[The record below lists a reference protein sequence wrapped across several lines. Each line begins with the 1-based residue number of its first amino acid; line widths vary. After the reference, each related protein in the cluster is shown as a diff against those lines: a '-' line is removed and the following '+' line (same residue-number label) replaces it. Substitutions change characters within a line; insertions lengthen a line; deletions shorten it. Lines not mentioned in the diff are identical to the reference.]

1 MAIPVYL
8 WLKDDGGNPVK
19 GSVDVQQREGSI
31 EITALAHGV
40 SLPTDDLSGKITAT
54 RGHAP
59 FILTKA
65 LDSSSPY
72 LYQFVSSGKLLKSAE
87 LKFYRINYAGQE
99 EEYFNVFLENARI
112 TCVVPF
118 MEDVKDPDYE
128 RHDHLEVLEMTYEKI
143 TWKYL
148 DGNIIHSD
156 SWKERSAA

>member
-8 WLKDDGGNPVK
+8 WLKDDGGNLVK
-19 GSVDVQQREGSI
+19 GSVDVHQREGSI

-54 RGHAP
+54 REHAP
-59 FILTKA
+59 FVFTKA
-65 LDSSSPY
+65 VDSSSPY
-72 LYQFVSSGKLLKSAE
+72 LYQFVSTGKRLTSAE

-99 EEYFNVFLENARI
+99 EEYFNILLGNALI
-112 TCVVPF
+112 TCVVPYMDDIKNPVISHYDH
-118 MEDVKDPDYE
+118 MEVI
-128 RHDHLEVLEMTYEKI
+128 EMTYEKI

-156 SWKERSAA
+156 SWKQRSAA

>member
-19 GSVDVQQREGSI
+19 GSVDVHQCEGSI
-31 EITALAHGV
+31 EITALAHSV

-54 RGHAP
+54 REHVP

-65 LDSSSPY
+65 LDSSSLY
-72 LYQFVSSGKLLKSAE
+72 LYQFVSSGKRLKSAE

-99 EEYFNVFLENARI
+99 EEYFNVLLENARI
-112 TCVVPF
+112 NCVVPF
-118 MEDVKDPDYE
+118 MEDVKDPGYE
-128 RHDHLEVLEMTYEKI
+128 RHDHLEVFEMTYEKI

-148 DGNIIHSD
+148 DGNITHSD
-156 SWKERSAA
+156 SWKERSAT